1 MSICQEMAN
10 KGVFSV
16 YSDSDASKMLEFFL
30 YYAAPVHTSPLSIDL
45 PNSLS
50 ETVKRDLVRDLCK
63 RAGCAESDFIFYSFR
78 DQSQKIR
85 DLDAA
90 CLSDE
95 TFVPDRSKGFFC
107 RHVPNNKQKG
117 SPECEFD
124 CIIKHIR
131 NSFAHGRV
139 TDAGKYAILEDK
151 KNNLTMRLV
160 IEPGVL
166 LDWADEIQASFDL

>member
-1 MSICQEMAN
+1 
-10 KGVFSV
+10 
-16 YSDSDASKMLEFFL
+16 
-30 YYAAPVHTSPLSIDL
+30 
-45 PNSLS
+45 
-50 ETVKRDLVRDLCK
+50 
-63 RAGCAESDFIFYSFR
+63 
-78 DQSQKIR
+78 
-85 DLDAA
+85 LDAA

-117 SPECEFD
+117 SQECEFD